1 MIDWLIHKC
10 LKQYIPNVLDL
21 VLDLSA
27 GLVDKLPTPDED
39 VFKLSTTVNP
49 KQLKLDTVI
58 PIWLQAQFSRRRK
71 IEIKVSSTLI

>member
-1 MIDWLIHKC
+1 M
-10 LKQYIPNVLDL
+10 LDL

-49 KQLKLDTVI
+49 KQLKLDTAIPHVI
-58 PIWLQAQFSRRRK
+58 SGAIQQEEKDKNKSIINFNIESNVPIVVDTFDS
-71 IEIKVSSTLI
+71 